1 MGLELLPEGRHSFP
15 KVTHELGASMIS
27 PIVRKWT
34 IYSLVT
40 TAVAAW
46 ICFLVSFFYF
56 HDGHLPNY
64 SQPSMGRIYES
75 NNHGS
80 KVYLTKSE
88 HDLVLGL
95 QILAG
100 IVFVVAFL
108 LNKKWRVSVHPLE
121 GMTPRQRE
129 NIRQGRPPFLG

>member
-1 MGLELLPEGRHSFP
+1 
-15 KVTHELGASMIS
+15 MIS

-40 TAVAAW
+40 TAAAAL

-56 HDGHLPNY
+56 HDGHLPHY
-64 SQPSMGRIYES
+64 PQPSMGRIYES

-80 KVYLTKSE
+80 KVYLTRSE
-88 HDLVLGL
+88 HDLDLGL
-95 QILAG
+95 QILAV
-100 IVFVVAFL
+100 IAFVAAFL
-108 LNKKWRVSVHPLE
+108 LNKKWRVSVDPLE
-121 GMTPRQRE
+121 GMTPRQLD

>member
-15 KVTHELGASMIS
+15 KVTHWLGASMIS

-46 ICFLVSFFYF
+46 IGFLVLFFYF
-56 HDGHLPNY
+56 HDGHLPNFA
-64 SQPSMGRIYES
+64 QPTMGRIYES

-80 KVYLTKSE
+80 KVYLTRSE

-108 LNKKWRVSVHPLE
+108 LNKKWRVSVNPLE